1 MISNEIVLLC
11 DSEEVSQS
19 EQNAINYFI
28 DYCIVYCEN
37 GRVLDYR
44 V

>member
-1 MISNEIVLLC
+1 MKLYYS